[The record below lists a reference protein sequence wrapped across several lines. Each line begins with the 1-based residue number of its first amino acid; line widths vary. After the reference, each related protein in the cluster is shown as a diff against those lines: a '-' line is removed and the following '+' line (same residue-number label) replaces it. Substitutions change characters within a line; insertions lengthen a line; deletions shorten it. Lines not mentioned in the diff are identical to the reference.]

1 MVIGPA
7 WAVPMDVGG
16 QFSGTVTG
24 IMNMFGA
31 LAASMT
37 ALIYGYMF
45 GKEMWVA
52 PFVLSS
58 GVMVLGALIW
68 IFMIDPEKSVV

>member
-1 MVIGPA
+1 
-7 WAVPMDVGG
+7 
-16 QFSGTVTG
+16 
-24 IMNMFGA
+24 MFGA

-52 PFVLSS
+52 PFILSA

-68 IFMIDPEKSVV
+68 TFFIDPEKSVVGN